1 MHSSPTTITGVA
13 TMIALLLLPALT
25 AIGIAIVP
33 WVAGRHEV
41 FGVTVPPD
49 TFADARIRRYRIVFS
64 IVVGAL
70 GAVSVLACFVLW
82 RLAGVTMT
90 FWCASVLSVLVMIAG
105 FAIQQRFRRRVI
117 AIKRERGWTTAGAKR
132 MVIADDDMIPRPLTL
147 WWDLVYV
154 LVIAATITVGYA
166 GYDHMPQRVPIHMD
180 AAGIV
185 NGWADKSPSVI
196 WFAPLMEL
204 MLAAVMTGAH
214 AAVLYAKRQVNT
226 DSPTNPTRR
235 YATMARAWSVYV
247 LLVGVVTTLGIG
259 MTIQL
264 GTIGVLD
271 LGLVGLTGAFAG
283 AFALIGGIMVMLFY
297 GQHDSHIGDGTITDD
312 DSADGN
318 GTDGGTMPRDEDRY
332 WYGGII
338 YVNRD
343 DPTIWVPKR
352 FGSGWTVNMGRPA
365 VWVGTVILLILVIAL
380 PFVFTVLL

>member
-1 MHSSPTTITGVA
+1 MHSSPTTITGVT
-13 TMIALLLLPALT
+13 TMIVLLLLPALT
-25 AIGIAIVP
+25 SIGIAIVP
-33 WVAGRHEV
+33 WVAGRREV
-41 FGVTVPPD
+41 FGITVPSD

-64 IVVGAL
+64 IVVGGL

-82 RLAGVTMT
+82 RLAGATMT
-90 FWCASVLSVLVMIAG
+90 FWCASVLSILVMIAG
-105 FAIQQRFRRRVI
+105 FAAQQRFRRRVI
-117 AIKRERGWTTAGAKR
+117 AVRRERGWTTAGAKR
-132 MVIADDDMIPRPLTL
+132 MVIADDMIPQPLTL

-154 LVIAATITVGYA
+154 LVIAATIAVGYA
-166 GYDHMPQRVPIHMD
+166 GYDHMPPRVPIHTD

-196 WFAPLMEL
+196 WFAPLTEL
-204 MLAAVMTGAH
+204 ILAAVMTGAH
-214 AAVLYAKRQVNT
+214 AAVLHVKRQVDV
-226 DSPTNPTRR
+226 DSPTNSMRR

-297 GQHDSHIGDGTITDD
+297 GQHGSVNDGAISNDGSANNDGTDD
-312 DSADGN
+312 D
-318 GTDGGTMPRDEDRY
+318 TRPWDEDRY

-338 YVNRD
+338 YVNRN
-343 DPTIWVPKR
+343 DPSIWVPKR
-352 FGSGWTVNMGRPA
+352 FGAGWTVNMGRPS

-380 PFVFTVLL
+380 PFMFTALL